1 MPSDIVFIVTV
12 GELYEGG
19 HVQSVHTTLEGAKGA
34 VSAFL
39 ADEEERSGLFR
50 RRNRREGRPDF
61 DPDFRWRQTDENRWA
76 NCVDFIRIDAHQVL
90 P

>member
-1 MPSDIVFIVTV
+1 MTRNNIFIVTV

-19 HVQSVHTTLEGAKGA
+19 HVRSVHTTLEGAKGA

-39 ADEEERSGLFR
+39 ADEEGL
-50 RRNRREGRPDF
+50 NREASPDL
-61 DPDFRWRQTDENRWA
+61 DPDFRWRQTAENRWA